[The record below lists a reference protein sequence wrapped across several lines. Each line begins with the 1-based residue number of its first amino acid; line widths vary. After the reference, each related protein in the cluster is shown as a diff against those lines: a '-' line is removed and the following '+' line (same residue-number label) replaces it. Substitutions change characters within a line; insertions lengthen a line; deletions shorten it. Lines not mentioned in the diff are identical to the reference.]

1 MGQQLTTA
9 FDSRKIS
16 SFKRAVA
23 ARDVEKVKEA
33 LAAGVDPATS
43 LNGGD
48 SPLLQLVF
56 GRFEDN
62 QSAQKI
68 CENIETFED
77 NTTAIID
84 MLLAAGLKVAEPEK
98 HETAHFEV
106 LADYFYQTSNLHDG
120 ATIVI
125 QALYETLSRGETG
138 YLPNLHL
145 QLQSFLQ
152 DQKIHGAADL
162 KSLMAYS
169 LNMME
174 SMHETVRAR
183 LANPQ
188 SETEC
193 ALVEQFDN
201 SLGYWK
207 GEFPRPSLA
216 SLQNTYRMEPTQ
228 DGGQALSIGRAPA
241 AAAQPKQQEGEK
253 KKIAGD
259 ERFAEM
265 MAPLIQTMEKRD
277 AKDVM
282 AEIEGD
288 FIGLD
293 AVKNSARKLI
303 LRQQFDMARQ
313 ISGQSVTPQNHSTVF
328 LGNPGLG
335 KTTFARKKAEL
346 LHSLGLAGPN
356 YVEVS
361 RENIIGGYV
370 GHTEGKMTALFQMAD
385 VIFIDETYSLNDGRP
400 DSGDFG
406 KKVIDALV
414 PALENNP
421 NLVVFMAGY
430 PEEMQ
435 KLLSTNPG
443 LRSRL
448 TKYENFEDM
457 NREQLGKALDL
468 MLSKEQ
474 MTIAADARDYVLDQ
488 LDASRAQLGDK
499 NFGNARLVRNIVRNL
514 PDVMAERM
522 FGDSAQT
529 STIIAVPS
537 AENLGKVT
545 LADAKALNYSS
556 VLGVAD
562 AKAAAQAQAQAKRD
576 LPSNH
581 PEWQP
586 KIGFT
591 ARI

>member
-1 MGQQLTTA
+1 M
-9 FDSRKIS
+9 
-16 SFKRAVA
+16 
-23 ARDVEKVKEA
+23 KEA
-33 LAAGVDPATS
+33 LEAGVDAATS

-56 GRFEDN
+56 GRYED
-62 QSAQKI
+62 STAAQATCKDV
-68 CENIETFED
+68 EAFED
-77 NTTAIID
+77 NTTAIIE

-106 LADYFYQTSNLHDG
+106 LADYFYQTNNLHDG
-120 ATIVI
+120 ATVVI

-193 ALVEQFDN
+193 ALTEQFDER
-201 SLGYWK
+201 LGYWK
-207 GEFPRPSLA
+207 GAFPRPSLA
-216 SLQNTYRMEPTQ
+216 SLQDTYRMEPTQ

-241 AAAQPKQQEGEK
+241 ATTQVKQADGEK

-265 MAPLIQTMEKRD
+265 MAPLIQTMEKRE
-277 AKDVM
+277 AKDVL
-282 AEIEGD
+282 AEIEND

-313 ISGQSVTPQNHSTVF
+313 ISGQAVTPQNHSTVF

-435 KLLSTNPG
+435 QLLSTNPG

-468 MLSKEQ
+468 MLGKEQ
-474 MTIAADARDYVLDQ
+474 MSIATDAREYVLDQ
-488 LDASRAQLGDK
+488 LDASRAQLGEK
-499 NFGNARLVRNIVRNL
+499 NFGNARLVRNVVRNL

-522 FGDSAQT
+522 FGDSAQKGL
-529 STIIAVPS
+529 IVAVPS

-545 LADAKALNYSS
+545 MADVKALNYSS
-556 VLGVAD
+556 ILGTAE
-562 AKAAAQAQAQAKRD
+562 AKASAKAKRD

>member
-1 MGQQLTTA
+1 MAQTLTTA
-9 FDSRKIS
+9 FDSRMINT
-16 SFKRAVA
+16 FKRAIV
-23 ARDVEKVKEA
+23 ARDVEKVKAA
-33 LAAGVDPATS
+33 LDAGVDPATS

-48 SPLLQLVF
+48 SSLLQLIY

-62 QSAQKI
+62 QSAQTT
-68 CENIETFED
+68 CQNVETFED
-77 NTTAIID
+77 NTTAIVD

-98 HETAHFEV
+98 HETAFFEV
-106 LADYFYQTSNLHDG
+106 LADHFYQCDNLHDG

-125 QALYETLSRGETG
+125 QALFETLSRGETG

-145 QLQSFLQ
+145 QLQSFL
-152 DQKIHGAADL
+152 DGQKIHGAADL

-174 SMHETVRAR
+174 GMHETVRAR

-193 ALVEQFDN
+193 ALVEQFGER
-201 SLGYWK
+201 LGYWK

-216 SLQNTYRMEPTQ
+216 SLQNMYRMEPTQ
-228 DGGQALSIGRAPA
+228 DGGQALSIGRAP

-265 MAPLIQTMEKRD
+265 VAPLIQTMQKRD

-282 AEIEGD
+282 AEIEND

-313 ISGQSVTPQNHSTVF
+313 ISGQNVTPQNHSTVF

-361 RENIIGGYV
+361 RENIVGGYV

-443 LRSRL
+443 MRSRL
-448 TKYENFEDM
+448 TKYETFEDM

-474 MTIAADARDYVLDQ
+474 MTIASDAREFVLDQ
-488 LDASRAQLGDK
+488 LDASRAQLGEK

-522 FGDSAQT
+522 FGDSAQKGAL
-529 STIIAVPS
+529 IAVPS
-537 AENLGKVT
+537 ADTLGKVT

-556 VLGVAD
+556 VLGIAD
-562 AKAAAQAQAQAKRD
+562 AKANAQAQAQAKRD

>member
-1 MGQQLTTA
+1 MAHSLSTA
-9 FDSRKIS
+9 FDSRQINA
-16 SFKRAVA
+16 FKRAIV
-23 ARDVEKVKEA
+23 ARDVERVKAA
-33 LAAGVDPATS
+33 LDAGVDPATS
-43 LNGGD
+43 LHGGE
-48 SPLLQLVF
+48 SSLLQLVY
-56 GRFEDN
+56 GQYQDNKSVEATCTSVEEFE
-62 QSAQKI
+62 SK
-68 CENIETFED
+68 
-77 NTTAIID
+77 TTEIID
-84 MLLAAGLKVAEPEK
+84 MLFAAGLKVAEPEK
-98 HETAHFEV
+98 FETAHFDV
-106 LADYFYQTSNLHDG
+106 LADHFYQSENQHDG
-120 ATIVI
+120 ATVI
-125 QALYETLSRGETG
+125 IHALFETLSRGEAG

-145 QLQSFLQ
+145 QLQSFLEG
-152 DQKIHGAADL
+152 QKLSGAAHL
-162 KSLMAYS
+162 KEAMAYS

-193 ALVEQFDN
+193 ALVEQFGDR
-201 SLGYWK
+201 LGYWK
-207 GEFPRPSLA
+207 GSFPRPSLA
-216 SLQNTYRMEPTQ
+216 SLQDSYRMEPTQ
-228 DGGQALSIGRAPA
+228 DGGHSLSIGRSNA
-241 AAAQPKQQEGEK
+241 APKQQQTQQGEQ

-265 MAPLIQTMEKRD
+265 VAPLIQRLEKRD
-277 AKDVM
+277 AKDIM
-282 AEIEGD
+282 ADIEGD

-293 AVKNSARKLI
+293 EVKNSARKMI

-313 ISGQSVTPQNHSTVF
+313 ISGQPVTQQNHSTVF

-361 RENIIGGYV
+361 RENIIGGFV

-385 VIFIDETYSLNDGRP
+385 VIFIDEAYSLNDGRP

-406 KKVIDALV
+406 KKVVDALV

-435 KLLSTNPG
+435 KLLSMNPG

-448 TKYENFEDM
+448 TKYDNFEDM
-457 NREQLGKALDL
+457 TREQLGQAFDL
-468 MLSKEQ
+468 MLKKEG
-474 MTIAADARDYVLDQ
+474 MTIDGDARSYALDK
-488 LDASRAQLGDK
+488 LEASREQLGEK

-522 FGDSAQT
+522 FGESAQHGT
-529 STIIAVPS
+529 LIAVPS
-537 AENLGKVT
+537 ADTLGKVT
-545 LADAKALNYSS
+545 MADVKALNYASI
-556 VLGVAD
+556 LGVAE
-562 AKAAAQAQAQAKRD
+562 AKAQAAQNPRD
-576 LPSNH
+576 LPRNH
-581 PEWQP
+581 PQWEP
-586 KIGFT
+586 SIGFT
-591 ARI
+591 AKIR